1 MRSCAAE
8 GEKYSRILLPVF
20 LFMFAEN
27 RELLVLSKRGLLE
40 RL

>member
-20 LFMFAEN
+20 LMFAEN